1 MRCMAPMRNVRG
13 GSNGT
18 SRLSW
23 QRAGG
28 ALAPKIDGARC
39 LLLEEEGPEEVEK
52 RLNEI
57 LNAPVR

>member
-1 MRCMAPMRNVRG
+1 MRRADN
-13 GSNGT
+13 
-18 SRLSW
+18 RLVAT
-23 QRAGG
+23 AGG
-28 ALAPKIDGARC
+28 ASAPKIDGVRC